1 MRVPTKSNNKLKIVL
16 NGVNSDVEL
25 NAIWEAANVM
35 AVKRLKMSDHGPTHV
50 AIVANLAIKILRNLV
65 AAGIEPSV
73 VTDWEFENSD
83 AEVIVFLGAIMHD
96 LGNAV
101 HRDLHDDFG
110 VTLANTLLHRILP
123 PAYKDPR
130 VRQIIITESLHAMVA
145 HDTANAVHTIEGGVV
160 RIADGLDMKKGRSRI
175 AFEVGEMDIYNV
187 SGMAVDKVTILP
199 PTEEKPVRVEIIM
212 TDAAGIF
219 QVDYLLKKKIQGS
232 GLESWVE
239 IIAKMKGGAGK
250 GAGEGGER
258 LIDTYK
264 IE

>member
-1 MRVPTKSNNKLKIVL
+1 MRVPTKSNDKLKIILDEV
-16 NGVNSDVEL
+16 NGDVEL
-25 NAIWEAANVM
+25 NTIWEAANVM
-35 AVKRLKMSDHGPTHV
+35 AVKRLQMSDHGPTHV

-65 AAGIEPSV
+65 AAGVEPSI
-73 VTDWEFENSD
+73 VTEWEFENHD
-83 AEVIVFLGAIMHD
+83 AEVVVFLSAIMHD

-110 VTLANTLLHRILP
+110 VTLANRLLHRILV
-123 PAYKDPR
+123 PAYEDIR
-130 VRQIIITESLHAMVA
+130 TRQIIITETLHAMVA
-145 HDTANAVHTIEGGVV
+145 HDAANAVHTIEGGVV
-160 RIADGLDMKKGRSRI
+160 RVSDGLDMKKGRSRI

-187 SGMAVDKVTILP
+187 SSMAVDKVTILP
-199 PTEEKPVRVEIIM
+199 PTKEKPVRVEIIM
-212 TDAAGIF
+212 NDAAGIF

-239 IIAKMKGGAGK
+239 IIAKMK
-250 GAGEGGER
+250 ERSGGER

>member
-1 MRVPTKSNNKLKIVL
+1 MRVPTKSNNKLKIIL
-16 NGVNSDVEL
+16 EEVNQDVEL
-25 NAIWEAANVM
+25 NTIWEAANVM
-35 AVKRLKMSDHGPTHV
+35 AVKRLQMSDHGPTHV
-50 AIVANLAIKILRNLV
+50 AIVANLAIKILRNLLD
-65 AAGIEPSV
+65 AGVEPSI
-73 VTDWEFENSD
+73 VTEWELENHD
-83 AEVIVFLGAIMHD
+83 AEVVVFLASIMHD

-110 VTLANTLLHRILP
+110 VTLANRLLHRILP
-123 PAYKDPR
+123 KAYDDAR
-130 VRQIIITESLHAMVA
+130 TRQIIITETLHAMVA

-160 RIADGLDMKKGRSRI
+160 RVADGLDMKKGRSRI

-187 SGMAVDKVTILP
+187 SGMAVDQVTILK
-199 PTEEKPVRVEIIM
+199 PTKEKPVRVEIIM
-212 TDAAGIF
+212 NDAAGIF

-239 IIAKMKGGAGK
+239 IVAKMKEGS
-250 GAGEGGER
+250 GGER